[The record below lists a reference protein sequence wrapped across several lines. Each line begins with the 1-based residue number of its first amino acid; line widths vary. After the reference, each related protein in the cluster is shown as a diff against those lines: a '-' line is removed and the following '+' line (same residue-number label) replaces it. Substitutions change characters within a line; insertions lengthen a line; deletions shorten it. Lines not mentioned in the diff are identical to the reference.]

1 MKPGSTV
8 LLLAL
13 GLLTYCRA
21 MRADPY
27 TYMTIDEPG
36 SYFTRAYGINGSDQ
50 IVGSVNFT
58 RGFLPTHGFIY
69 TDGAFTNFD
78 FPGTTLT
85 EPHAINSAG
94 QIVGSYSGVH
104 GFLYAGGTFTTID
117 DPNTIGRSG
126 FTVATGINDSGT
138 IVGYY
143 WALNSNGIGGTFSGF
158 IYSNGTFQTINVPGG
173 GGSEAM
179 GINNADQIVLNSGLG
194 GFLYTDGVFTPIQV
208 PGASYTSVTAIN
220 NLGQIA
226 GGFGGSKD
234 YLFVDTGGVFTT
246 FGGLSG
252 TGDLSGIN
260 DQGEIVGSYNP
271 FGTTSVLGFLGTPTP
286 EPASRLLC
294 ICGLAVA
301 GIAIGR
307 QRIRVSAS
315 REVEIDSI
323 LGDPL

>member
-1 MKPGSTV
+1 MKPNPTV
-8 LLLAL
+8 ILLAL
-13 GLLTYCRA
+13 GLLAYCRA

-58 RGFLPTHGFIY
+58 GGVLPTHGFIY
-69 TDGAFTNFD
+69 ANGAFTNFD

-85 EPHAINSAG
+85 EPYAINSVG

-158 IYSNGTFQTINVPGG
+158 IYSNGTFQTINVPGAND
-173 GGSEAM
+173 SAAT
-179 GINNADQIVLNSGLG
+179 GINNAGQIVLNGGLG
-194 GFLYTDGVFTPIQV
+194 AFLYTNGVFTPIQV
-208 PGASYTSVTAIN
+208 PGAFQTSVTAIN
-220 NLGQIA
+220 NVGQI
-226 GGFGGSKD
+226 GGMFSGSSKD
-234 YLFVDTGGVFTT
+234 FLFVDTGGVFTT
-246 FGGLSG
+246 FEGLSG
-252 TGDLSGIN
+252 AGNFRGIN

-271 FGTTSVLGFLGTPTP
+271 LGTTSVLGFLGTPTP

-315 REVEIDSI
+315 REAEKRWH
-323 LGDPL
+323 LR